1 MKYSPTPRTGL
12 AALTGNGFC
21 TSGEVVGYAF
31 AELLPGVRNTKL
43 SGRDKMSA
51 PSRRRYTPG
60 IKVALSESIGFILPI
75 KQEVCTEE
83 CQRSEYC

>member
-1 MKYSPTPRTGL
+1 MKHEVLPCAPDRLVSYIR
-12 AALTGNGFC
+12 NRN
-21 TSGEVVGYAF
+21 GEVVGYAF

-75 KQEVCTEE
+75 KQEVCAEE